1 MARSRYVPH
10 DRDAR
15 DFGDVLRL
23 LRCSAIYRLVV
34 SVWSTT
40 ETAAARSR
48 IVSLARE
55 SVGVVAALGVDRR
68 IRLLALFTLTAA
80 AAEFGFSSMIP
91 ARSAPEIPA
100 AIWLLVATGAM
111 IPLFAPAR
119 VATAWD
125 RWTRTRRARKLATR
139 QSRA

>member
-1 MARSRYVPH
+1 MAH
-10 DRDAR
+10 DRDGQ

-23 LRCSAIYRLVV
+23 LRRSAIYRLAL
-34 SVWSTT
+34 SAGRTT
-40 ETAAARSR
+40 AKAAARSR

-55 SVGVVAALGVDRR
+55 SASVVAALAGDQR

-91 ARSAPEIPA
+91 ARSAPAIAP
-100 AIWLLVATGAM
+100 AIWLLVATGAA
-111 IPLFAPAR
+111 IPLLAPGR
-119 VATAWD
+119 VAAAWD
-125 RWTRTRRARKLATR
+125 GWTRARRARRSATR